1 MGAELKKYRA
11 LVRLKEIKK
20 TVQEQRYV
28 DFFDENLRD
37 FLLIFY
43 LYFHIL
49 RLIFLQTQMKEIEE
63 LLN

>member
-28 DFFDENLRD
+28 DFFYENLRD
-37 FLLIFY
+37 FLSIFY